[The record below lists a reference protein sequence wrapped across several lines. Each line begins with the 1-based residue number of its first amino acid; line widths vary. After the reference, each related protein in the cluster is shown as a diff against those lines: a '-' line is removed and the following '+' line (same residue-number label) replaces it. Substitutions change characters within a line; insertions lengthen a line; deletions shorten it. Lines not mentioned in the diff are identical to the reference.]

1 MPIRQAAIFIK
12 ISISPDAA
20 AYMGRGLIQAGN
32 DGNAIL
38 KCCSF
43 LEVVNLMVMSVG
55 ANPAKGDRV
64 SLWVFNDRVLNI
76 GLHHCINAL

>member
-20 AYMGRGLIQAGN
+20 AYMDHGLIQPHN
-32 DGNAIL
+32 DGNVTL

-43 LEVVNLMVMSVG
+43 LEVVNIMVMSVG
-55 ANPAKGDRV
+55 SNPADRV
-64 SLWVFNDRVLNI
+64 SLWVFNDRV
-76 GLHHCINAL
+76 